1 MKDTTVERNL
11 NPLDDTMTGRIS
23 QAAAIGLITALP
35 DYVHTKALRWVINTV
50 ILGALLGVALYANT
64 HDDDPDND
72 PDVIAARVREQL
84 ESNDAKEF
92 GPLVTWGAFAV
103 LLLVFLGISKLDRTI
118 SKKVVEFL
126 RRRGVSKPH
135 TLLGVVGAAL
145 VFVSSGDQ
153 R

>member
-50 ILGALLGVALYANT
+50 ILGSLLGVALYANT
-64 HDDDPDND
+64 HDDDPD
-72 PDVIAARVREQL
+72 VIAARVREQL
-84 ESNDAKEF
+84 ESSDAKEF

-103 LLLVFLGISKLDRTI
+103 LLLIFLGINKLDRTI